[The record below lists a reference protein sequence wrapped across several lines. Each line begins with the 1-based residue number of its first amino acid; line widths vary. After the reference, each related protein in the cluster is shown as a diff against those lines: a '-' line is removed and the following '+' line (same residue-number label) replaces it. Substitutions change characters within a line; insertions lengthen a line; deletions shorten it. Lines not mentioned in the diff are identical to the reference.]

1 MAHPFVARPALLVPE
16 SLHLTGVDTSR
27 RREEETLLTCRVP
40 RFAAL
45 LVLAAAV
52 LAGCTPSTS
61 VSSPTPAV
69 SVTTASPTP
78 TLSEGQ
84 KAANDVVVK
93 YRALIDQLRA
103 QDMPDSAR
111 LATVARDSAYEKW
124 TRVLQDDFVSGY
136 HQTGVAAITIKSTDP
151 GASARQWLVS
161 GCLDVTKLDV
171 VDKAGKTTLEHP
183 GGINHAIFVVDQ
195 DPTTLRWYVTNETFD
210 GGSC

>member
-1 MAHPFVARPALLVPE
+1 
-16 SLHLTGVDTSR
+16 VDTSR

-45 LVLAAAV
+45 LVLAAAL
-52 LAGCTPSTS
+52 LAGCTGSTS
-61 VSSPTPAV
+61 TPSPTP
-69 SVTTASPTP
+69 SVVASTTSPTP

-84 KAANDVVVK
+84 KAANDTVIK
-93 YRALIDQLRA
+93 YRALIDELRS

-124 TRVLQDDFVSGY
+124 TRVLQDDFVNGY
-136 HQTGVAAITIKSTDP
+136 HQTGVAVITIRSTDP

-171 VDKAGKTTLEHP
+171 VDKSGKTTLEHP
-183 GGINHAIFVVDQ
+183 GGTNHVTYSVDQ
-195 DPTTLRWYVTNETFD
+195 DPTTLKWYVTNETFD
-210 GGSC
+210 GGTC

>member
-1 MAHPFVARPALLVPE
+1 M
-16 SLHLTGVDTSR
+16 
-27 RREEETLLTCRVP
+27 CRVP
-40 RFAAL
+40 RFAVP

-61 VSSPTPAV
+61 ASSPTPAV
-69 SVTTASPTP
+69 IASTASPTP

-84 KAANDVVVK
+84 KAANDVVIK
-93 YRALIDQLRA
+93 YRALIDELRS
-103 QDMPDSAR
+103 QDLPDSAR

-124 TRVLQDDFVSGY
+124 TRVLQDDFVNGY
-136 HQTGVAAITIKSTDP
+136 HQTGVAVIAIKSTDP

-183 GGINHAIFVVDQ
+183 GGINHIIYVVDQ

-210 GGSC
+210 GGTC

>member
-1 MAHPFVARPALLVPE
+1 
-16 SLHLTGVDTSR
+16 
-27 RREEETLLTCRVP
+27 LLTCRVP

-52 LAGCTPSTS
+52 LAGCTGSTS
-61 VSSPTPAV
+61 TPSPTPTVIA
-69 SVTTASPTP
+69 STASPTP

-84 KAANDVVVK
+84 KAANDTVVK
-93 YRALIDQLRA
+93 YRALIDQLR
-103 QDMPDSAR
+103 QQYKPDLMP
-111 LATVARDSAYEKW
+111 LLEVARDDAYEKW
-124 TRVLQDDFVSGY
+124 RRVIQDDFVNGY
-136 HQTGVAAITIKSTDP
+136 HQTGVAVIAIKSTDP

-183 GGINHAIFVVDQ
+183 GGINHITYVVDQ

-210 GGSC
+210 GGTC

>member
-1 MAHPFVARPALLVPE
+1 
-16 SLHLTGVDTSR
+16 VDTSR

-52 LAGCTPSTS
+52 LAGCTGSTS
-61 VSSPTPAV
+61 TPSPTP
-69 SVTTASPTP
+69 SVVASTTSPTP

-84 KAANDVVVK
+84 KAANDTVIK
-93 YRALIDQLRA
+93 YRALIDELRS

-124 TRVLQDDFVSGY
+124 TRVLQDDFVNGY
-136 HQTGVAAITIKSTDP
+136 HQTGVAVITIRSTDP

-171 VDKAGKTTLEHP
+171 VDKSGKTTLEHP
-183 GGINHAIFVVDQ
+183 GGTNHVTYSVDQ
-195 DPTTLRWYVTNETFD
+195 DPTTLRWYVMNETFD
-210 GGSC
+210 GGTC

>member
-1 MAHPFVARPALLVPE
+1 M
-16 SLHLTGVDTSR
+16 
-27 RREEETLLTCRVP
+27 LTCRVP

-52 LAGCTPSTS
+52 LAGCTGSTS
-61 VSSPTPAV
+61 TPSPTP
-69 SVTTASPTP
+69 SVVASTTSPTP

-84 KAANDVVVK
+84 KAANDTVIK
-93 YRALIDQLRA
+93 YRALIDELRS

-124 TRVLQDDFVSGY
+124 TRVLQDDFVNGY
-136 HQTGVAAITIKSTDP
+136 HQTGVAVITIRSTDP

-171 VDKAGKTTLEHP
+171 VDKSGKTTLEHP
-183 GGINHAIFVVDQ
+183 GGTNHVTYSVDQ
-195 DPTTLRWYVTNETFD
+195 DPTTLKWYVTNETFD
-210 GGSC
+210 GGTC